1 MRLNIWKGKEK
12 MNDIDVS
19 FGTELLA
26 KAEEIFSREF
36 EEPVKFNGFV
46 KINGELQ
53 VKFKFINE
61 NTTYLIFSASWKD
74 LEKMVRDY
82 KL

>member
-26 KAEEIFSREF
+26 QAEKIFSREF

-61 NTTYLIFSASWKD
+61 NTAYLIFSASWGD
-74 LEKMVRDY
+74 IEEMVRNCR
-82 KL
+82 L